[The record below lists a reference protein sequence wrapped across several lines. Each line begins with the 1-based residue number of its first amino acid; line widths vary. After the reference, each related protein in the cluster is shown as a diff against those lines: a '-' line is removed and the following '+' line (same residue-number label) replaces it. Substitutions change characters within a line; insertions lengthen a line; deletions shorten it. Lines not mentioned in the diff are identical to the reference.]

1 MTAPD
6 PVDPRLV
13 ELVGRRIVRAEGGRP
28 PVIGIAGAQGS
39 GKTTLART
47 AAQAFGAA
55 HISLDDVYLTKSR
68 REQMAEDV
76 HPLFQTRGPPGT
88 HDLKMLNRLI
98 KTLSLA
104 RTNDKTLLPGF
115 DKREDDRRPIRD
127 WRIFFGRPSAIL
139 IDGWCLGATAESPE
153 ALMTPVNALE
163 RERDPDAAW
172 RTAVSNQVAGAY
184 TELSGKMDATLF
196 LRAPSFDVVHGW
208 RCQQEAD
215 MLGVPP
221 RALPAKE
228 RARLAEFIMYFER
241 LTRSMINGGVRADVT
256 VHLDRTRRV
265 TEVA

>member
-28 PVIGIAGAQGS
+28 PLIGIAGAQGS

-47 AAQAFGAA
+47 AAQTFGAA

-88 HDLKMLNRLI
+88 HDLRMLNRLI

-104 RTNDKTLLPGF
+104 RSDDKTLLPGF
-115 DKREDDRRPIRD
+115 DKRQDDRRPIRE
-127 WRIFFGRPSAIL
+127 WRIFFGRPTAII
-139 IDGWCLGATAESPE
+139 IDGWCLGATAETPE
-153 ALMTPVNALE
+153 ALTPPVNALE
-163 RERDPDAAW
+163 RERDPDAVW
-172 RTAVSNQVAGAY
+172 RTAVNRQVAGPY
-184 TELSGKMDATLF
+184 TDLAGQMDATLF
-196 LRAPSFDVVHGW
+196 LRAPGFEVVHAW
-208 RCQQEAD
+208 RCEQEAEL
-215 MLGVPP
+215 LGIPV
-221 RALPAKE
+221 RALPSRE
-228 RARLAEFIMYFER
+228 RARLAEFVMYFER
-241 LTRSMINGGVRADVT
+241 LTRHMINGGVRADVT
-256 VHLDRTRRV
+256 VHLDRNRRV